1 MQHFSSIAKIIA
13 KYESIAISIAISI
26 AKSQIIAI
34 IIVTVSS
41 IAKIIAKYGNIAK
54 SIAKFFKYC

>member
-26 AKSQIIAI
+26 AKSQKSFKNYCK
-34 IIVTVSS
+34 TKQH
-41 IAKIIAKYGNIAK
+41 KITQNNTQKK
-54 SIAKFFKYC
+54 T